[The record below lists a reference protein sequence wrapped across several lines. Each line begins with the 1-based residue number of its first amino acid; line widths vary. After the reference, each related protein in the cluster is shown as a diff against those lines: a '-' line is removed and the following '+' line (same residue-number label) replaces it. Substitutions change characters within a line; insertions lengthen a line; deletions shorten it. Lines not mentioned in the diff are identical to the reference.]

1 MSKSIKS
8 AKSTPL
14 PLTLSMLPK
23 GTILKQSVGIDV
35 SKDKFQACFS
45 QRQLDKSFRIISSH
59 SYACN
64 ESGFADFSAW
74 VEKHRHGAVEL
85 HFLMEATGVYYEN
98 LAYYLLSKGYRVTVL
113 LANKV
118 KAFAKTLEH
127 RSKTDVIDAKVMA
140 QMSLE
145 RDLPVWTPPSPKMLT
160 IKRLCRERMAYL
172 GEKTSMSNRLHA
184 QNYSHA
190 PEKMSLKRAQDF
202 IDFIDKQVKEIEKQV
217 QQVVESDA
225 YIKERFDKVCTIKGV
240 GLITA
245 ATILGETNGF
255 TLFENKAQVVRY
267 AGYDV
272 QQFESGISVEKETRI
287 SKQGNGHIRKALHF
301 PSLVVVKSNDVFK
314 DLYTRVVSTTSIKM
328 KAYVA
333 VQRKLL
339 VLIYT
344 LYKKNV
350 AFDPNYYQNQ
360 MDNKTENSRQ
370 EQAPAYAAWPFFEK
384 EAASFFNV
392 L

>member
-1 MSKSIKS
+1 MSKSVKS
-8 AKSTPL
+8 VTP
-14 PLTLSMLPK
+14 PFTLSMLPK

-45 QRQLDKSFRIISSH
+45 QRQIDKPFRIMSSH
-59 SYACN
+59 SYPCT
-64 ESGFADFSAW
+64 ESGFADFTLW
-74 VEKHRHGAVEL
+74 VEKYRQEGVEL
-85 HFLMEATGVYYEN
+85 HFLMEATGVYYET
-98 LAYYLLSKGYRVTVL
+98 LAYYLQAKAYRVTVL

-145 RDLPVWTPPSPKMLT
+145 RELPLWTPPSPKMLL

-172 GEKTSMSNRLHA
+172 AEKTSIANRLHA
-184 QNYSHA
+184 QNYSYS
-190 PEKMSLKRAQDF
+190 PNPQSLERSQAF
-202 IDFIDKQVKEIEKQV
+202 IDFIDEKVQEIQIELKKII
-217 QQVVESDA
+217 ESDPD
-225 YIKERFDKVCTIKGV
+225 IKERFDKVCTIKGV
-240 GLITA
+240 SLITA
-245 ATILGETNGF
+245 ATIIGETNGF

-272 QQFESGISVEKETRI
+272 KEFESGDSVKKDTRI
-287 SKQGNGHIRKALHF
+287 SKQGNGRIRKALYF
-301 PSLVVVKSNDVFK
+301 PALGIVKSNEVFR

-350 AFDPNYYQNQ
+350 AFDPNYRQTQ
-360 MDNKTENSRQ
+360 IENSRQ
-370 EQAPAYAAWPFFEK
+370 EQAPAYAA
-384 EAASFFNV
+384 
-392 L
+392 

>member
-1 MSKSIKS
+1 MSKSVKS
-8 AKSTPL
+8 VKP
-14 PLTLSMLPK
+14 PVTLSMLPK

-45 QRQLDKSFRIISSH
+45 QRQLDKPFRIMSSH
-59 SYACN
+59 SFTCN
-64 ESGFADFSAW
+64 EVGFTDFSLW
-74 VEKHRHGAVEL
+74 ITKHCKTDVEL
-85 HFLMEATGVYYEN
+85 HFLMEATGVYYET
-98 LAYYLLSKGYRVTVL
+98 LAYYLKSKGHRVTVL
-113 LANKV
+113 LANRV

-140 QMSLE
+140 QMALE
-145 RDLPVWTPPSPKMLT
+145 RELPVWTPPSAKMLL

-172 GEKTSMSNRLHA
+172 DEKTSISNRLHA
-184 QNYSHA
+184 QNYSYS
-190 PEKMSLKRAQDF
+190 PGIKSLERSQEFLDF
-202 IDFIDKQVKEIEKQV
+202 LDKKVKEIEKEV
-217 QQVVESDA
+217 QQAIESDA
-225 YIKERFDKVCTIKGV
+225 DIKERFDKVCSIKGV

-245 ATILGETNGF
+245 ATIISETNGF
-255 TLFENKAQVVRY
+255 TLFENKAQLVRY

-272 QQFESGISVEKETRI
+272 QEYKSGETVEKQSKI

-301 PSLVVVKSNDVFK
+301 PALVVVKSNEVFK
-314 DLYTRVVSTTSIKM
+314 NLYTRVVSTTSIKM

-350 AFDPNYYQNQ
+350 AFDPNYEQTQ
-360 MDNKTENSRQ
+360 REIKMENSRQ
-370 EQAPAYAAWPFFEK
+370 EQAPAYAA
-384 EAASFFNV
+384 
-392 L
+392 